1 MSLTMAQRKRLRECL
16 KCLNLPRHRRIP
28 TAVKFDAA
36 VILGALVVLAIAL
49 WLRLPIAQDAVLLVL
64 SAVAGI
70 SGAWAIWAVL
80 KAVAK
85 L

>member
-1 MSLTMAQRKRLRECL
+1 MPLSYRQLTRLREDR
-16 KCLNLPRHRRIP
+16 KCLNLPRHRRTP
-28 TAVKFDAA
+28 AAVKFDAA
-36 VILGALVVLAIAL
+36 VILGALVVLSIAL
-49 WLRLPIAQDAVLLVL
+49 WLRLPIVQDAVLLVL